1 MLLKHNLM
9 AASDIMTACASNE
22 SLEQNESA
30 KYAIDQETTHA
41 KGKTFLVNGCIDK
54 NSGYPCANAIYLT
67 IFGC

>member
-30 KYAIDQETTHA
+30 KDAIDQETTHA
-41 KGKTFLVNGCIDK
+41 KGKTFLVNGGIDK
-54 NSGYPCANAIYLT
+54 KPRPYYNTFRLSMCECY
-67 IFGC
+67 

>member
-30 KYAIDQETTHA
+30 KDTIDQATTNA
-41 KGKTFLVNGCIDK
+41 KGKTYLVDGCIDK
-54 NSGYPCANAIYLT
+54 NLT
-67 IFGC
+67 IHSDYRCN